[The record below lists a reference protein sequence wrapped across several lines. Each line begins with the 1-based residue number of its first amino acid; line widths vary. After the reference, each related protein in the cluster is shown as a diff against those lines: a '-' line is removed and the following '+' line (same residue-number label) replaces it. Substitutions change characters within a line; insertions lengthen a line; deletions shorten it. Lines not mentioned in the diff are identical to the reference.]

1 MQMDHD
7 DIQLEF
13 SDLDPITNTQK
24 VTLTVPADV
33 TPEVAKRML
42 INAIQSS
49 VSDSVKT
56 MYRDYIREREANLE
70 DNEWYKALINIG
82 EESK

>member
-1 MQMDHD
+1 MDHD

-13 SDLDPITNTQK
+13 SDLDPVTNTQK

-33 TPEVAKRML
+33 TPEVAKQML

-49 VSDSVKT
+49 VNDSVKT

>member
-1 MQMDHD
+1 MYHD
-7 DIQLEF
+7 DVQLEF
-13 SDLDPITNTQK
+13 SDLDPITNTKK

-33 TPEVAKRML
+33 APEVAKQML
-42 INAIQSS
+42 VNAIQSS

-56 MYRDYIREREANLE
+56 MYRDYIRERETNPE

>member
-1 MQMDHD
+1 MDYD
-7 DIQLEF
+7 DFELEF
-13 SDLDPITNTQK
+13 HDPDPITNTQK

-33 TPEVAKRML
+33 TPEVAKQML

>member
-1 MQMDHD
+1 MDHD

-24 VTLTVPADV
+24 VTLTIPADV
-33 TPEVAKRML
+33 TPEVAKQML

>member
-1 MQMDHD
+1 MDRD

-13 SDLDPITNTQK
+13 SDPDPIANTQK

-33 TPEVAKRML
+33 TPEVAKQML

>member
-1 MQMDHD
+1 MNPEDTE
-7 DIQLEF
+7 LEF
-13 SDLDPITNTQK
+13 HEPDPLTNTRK

-33 TPEVAKRML
+33 APEVAKQML

-56 MYRDYIREREANLE
+56 MYRDYIRERENNLE
-70 DNEWYKALINIG
+70 ENEWYKALINIG
-82 EESK
+82 GESK

>member
-1 MQMDHD
+1 MDHD
-7 DIQLEF
+7 DIELEF
-13 SDLDPITNTQK
+13 SDPDPITNTQK

-33 TPEVAKRML
+33 APEVAKQML

>member
-1 MQMDHD
+1 MDRD

-33 TPEVAKRML
+33 TPEVAKQML

-56 MYRDYIREREANLE
+56 MYRDYIREHEANLE

>member
-1 MQMDHD
+1 MNPE
-7 DIQLEF
+7 DIKLEF
-13 SDLDPITNTQK
+13 SDPDPVTNTQK

-33 TPEVAKRML
+33 APEVSKQML

-56 MYRDYIREREANLE
+56 MYRDYIQEREDNLE
-70 DNEWYKALINIG
+70 ENEWYKALINIG
-82 EESK
+82 GESK

>member
-1 MQMDHD
+1 MNPD

-13 SDLDPITNTQK
+13 SEPDPITNTQK

-33 TPEVAKRML
+33 APEVAKQML

-49 VSDSVKT
+49 VSNSVKT
-56 MYRDYIREREANLE
+56 MYRDHIREREGNLE
-70 DNEWYKALINIG
+70 ENEWYKALINIG
-82 EESK
+82 EENK

>member
-1 MQMDHD
+1 MNLE
-7 DIQLEF
+7 DIELEF
-13 SDLDPITNTQK
+13 SEPDPIANTKK

-33 TPEVAKRML
+33 VTEVAKQMF
-42 INAIQSS
+42 INAIQNS

-56 MYRDYIREREANLE
+56 MYRDYIREREDNLE
-70 DNEWYKALINIG
+70 ENEWYKALINIG

>member
-1 MQMDHD
+1 MDHD

-33 TPEVAKRML
+33 TPEVAKQML
-42 INAIQSS
+42 VNAIQSS

-56 MYRDYIREREANLE
+56 MYRDYIRDREANLE

>member
-1 MQMDHD
+1 MDHD

-33 TPEVAKRML
+33 TPEVAKQML

-70 DNEWYKALINIG
+70 DNEWYKALINVG

>member
-1 MQMDHD
+1 MNHD
-7 DIQLEF
+7 DIKLEF
-13 SDLDPITNTQK
+13 SEPDPIANTQK

-33 TPEVAKRML
+33 APEVAKQML

-56 MYRDYIREREANLE
+56 MYRDHIQEREGNPE
-70 DNEWYKALINIG
+70 ENEWYKALINIG

>member
-1 MQMDHD
+1 MNPD
-7 DIQLEF
+7 DIELEF
-13 SDLDPITNTQK
+13 SEPDLITNTQK

-33 TPEVAKRML
+33 TPEVAKQML

>member
-1 MQMDHD
+1 MDHD

-13 SDLDPITNTQK
+13 SDPDPITNTQK

-33 TPEVAKRML
+33 APEVAKQML

-49 VSDSVKT
+49 ASESVKT
-56 MYRDYIREREANLE
+56 MYRDYIRECEDNLE

-82 EESK
+82 EGNK

>member
-1 MQMDHD
+1 MNPD
-7 DIQLEF
+7 DIELEF
-13 SDLDPITNTQK
+13 HKLDPITNTQK
-24 VTLTVPADV
+24 ITLTVPADV
-33 TPEVAKRML
+33 ALEVSEQML

-49 VSDSVKT
+49 VSDSVKM
-56 MYRDYIREREANLE
+56 MYRDCIREREANLE

>member
-1 MQMDHD
+1 MNPD
-7 DIQLEF
+7 DIELEF
-13 SDLDPITNTQK
+13 HKLDPITNTQK
-24 VTLTVPADV
+24 ITLTAPADV
-33 TPEVAKRML
+33 ALEVSEQML

-49 VSDSVKT
+49 VSDSVKM

>member
-1 MQMDHD
+1 MYEITFHD
-7 DIQLEF
+7 P
-13 SDLDPITNTQK
+13 DPITNTQK

-33 TPEVAKRML
+33 APEVAEQML

-56 MYRDYIREREANLE
+56 MYRDYIWEREGNPQE
-70 DNEWYKALINIG
+70 NEWYKALINIG
-82 EESK
+82 GESK

>member
-1 MQMDHD
+1 MNPD

-13 SDLDPITNTQK
+13 SDPDPIANTQK

-33 TPEVAKRML
+33 APEVAKQML

-56 MYRDYIREREANLE
+56 MYRDYIREREDNLE
-70 DNEWYKALINIG
+70 ENEWYKALINIG
-82 EESK
+82 GESK

>member
-1 MQMDHD
+1 MDHD
-7 DIQLEF
+7 DVKLEF
-13 SDLDPITNTQK
+13 SDPDPVTNTQK
-24 VTLTVPADV
+24 VTLTVPAGV
-33 TPEVAKRML
+33 TPEFAKQML
-42 INAIQSS
+42 INAIQGI

-56 MYRDYIREREANLE
+56 MYRDYIRERETNLE

>member
-1 MQMDHD
+1 MNPE
-7 DIQLEF
+7 DIELEF
-13 SDLDPITNTQK
+13 HEPDPITNTQK

-33 TPEVAKRML
+33 APEVAKQML

-56 MYRDYIREREANLE
+56 MYRNYIQEE
-70 DNEWYKALINIG
+70 NEWYKALINIG
-82 EESK
+82 EETK

>member
-1 MQMDHD
+1 MNPD
-7 DIQLEF
+7 DIELEF
-13 SDLDPITNTQK
+13 HEPDPIANTQK
-24 VTLTVPADV
+24 VTLTVPAGV
-33 TPEVAKRML
+33 APEVAKQML

>member
-1 MQMDHD
+1 MDHD

-33 TPEVAKRML
+33 TPEVAKQIL
-42 INAIQSS
+42 INAIQRS

>member
-1 MQMDHD
+1 MDHD

-13 SDLDPITNTQK
+13 SDPDPITNTQK

-33 TPEVAKRML
+33 APEVAKQML

-56 MYRDYIREREANLE
+56 MYRDYIRERDANLE

>member
-1 MQMDHD
+1 MNPEA
-7 DIQLEF
+7 IELEF
-13 SDLDPITNTQK
+13 QDPDPITNTQK

-33 TPEVAKRML
+33 PPEVAKQML

-56 MYRDYIREREANLE
+56 MYRDYIREREVNPE